1 MIVICS
7 LNDSDTS
14 KCLYPKYKRKKKN
27 SVYIL
32 SDSLGLFTYCMSKQG
47 SGTIMSLHGGY
58 DFKYD
63 TKFEKRIKYEWIV
76 ISLGSSAAKS

>member
-1 MIVICS
+1 
-7 LNDSDTS
+7 
-14 KCLYPKYKRKKKN
+14 
-27 SVYIL
+27 
-32 SDSLGLFTYCMSKQG
+32 MSKQG

-76 ISLGSSAAKS
+76 ISLGSSAAKSYTPHKWSLNQVGKKRLS